1 MNTASLIEQFAAIL
15 AEDKLAENSYE
26 FFVNITQ
33 SVGIK
38 KYKVNEVITSETNF
52 MTSIIE
58 IYNIQVLSLVKLIWR
73 R

>member
-15 AEDKLAENSYE
+15 AEDKLAKNSYE